1 MVRGFGK
8 NGVRITV
15 KVFWC
20 FCLKEKVVLLGM
32 VNSRKCCMRC
42 RRRRAD
48 EFFEAEAE
56 ICRVCVNELAPRK
69 NCSSCRRNRRVEEFD
84 EGYMSCRR
92 CIENMKLYREIH
104 KDKRM
109 EQNKDYRERH
119 KDEILA
125 KNKDYREKKKEERK
139 LYNSLVVRCDVCDCD
154 VLKCHFARH
163 KKTNKHTEKLRM
175 QEAD

>member
-1 MVRGFGK
+1 MGFG
-8 NGVRITV
+8 GVGGLGALVGGGFGLIGELVRMV
-15 KVFWC
+15 GWAFGS

-32 VNSRKCCMRC
+32 ATSRKCCMRC
-42 RRRRAD
+42 KRRRAD

-56 ICRVCVNELAPRK
+56 ICRVCANELAPRK

-92 CIENMKLYREIH
+92 CIENMKLYREMN
-104 KDKRM
+104 KEKRM

-119 KDEILA
+119 
-125 KNKDYREKKKEERK
+125 REEKI
-139 LYNSLVVRCDVCDCD
+139 LYNSLVVHCDVCDCE
-154 VLKCHFARH
+154 VRKCNLAKH
-163 KKTNKHTEKLRM
+163 KKTNKHMEKMRM